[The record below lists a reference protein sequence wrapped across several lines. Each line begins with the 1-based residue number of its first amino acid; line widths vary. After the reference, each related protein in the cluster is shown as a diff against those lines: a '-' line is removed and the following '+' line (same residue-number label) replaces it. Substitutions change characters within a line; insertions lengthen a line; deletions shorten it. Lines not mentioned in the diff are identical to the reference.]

1 MCIARCGMIPSRTD
15 CFPYAELTKAN
26 AAAVMDKNASIR
38 LLHAAQVIVDKQV
51 QSGRRHS
58 LESRP
63 CTPLGTQVASMTG
76 SGAGGPASRGR
87 RTRRSSVGSEVEP
100 APHGSRSR
108 SRSGSASRSITRV
121 HVSDKRVAQN
131 TSRTPLSM
139 VVAANAAASYNTKS
153 GEYSG
158 EVLMN
163 VIGSDTPWSESW
175 GVGGLGAGLEAL
187 FLKTSAT

>member
-1 MCIARCGMIPSRTD
+1 
-15 CFPYAELTKAN
+15 
-26 AAAVMDKNASIR
+26 
-38 LLHAAQVIVDKQV
+38 
-51 QSGRRHS
+51 
-58 LESRP
+58 
-63 CTPLGTQVASMTG
+63 
-76 SGAGGPASRGR
+76 
-87 RTRRSSVGSEVEP
+87 
-100 APHGSRSR
+100 
-108 SRSGSASRSITRV
+108 
-121 HVSDKRVAQN
+121 
-131 TSRTPLSM
+131 M

>member
-1 MCIARCGMIPSRTD
+1 VNCTQCGMIPSRTD
-15 CFPYAELTKAN
+15 LFPYAELTKAN
-26 AAAVMDKNASIR
+26 AVTAVIDNAFIG
-38 LLHAAQVIVDKQV
+38 LPHAAQVIVDKQV

-63 CTPLGTQVASMTG
+63 CTPLGTQVASVTG

-100 APHGSRSR
+100 APRPHSGSRSR

-131 TSRTPLSM
+131 TSRTPLSL

-153 GEYSG
+153 GECSG
-158 EVLMN
+158 EVLKN
-163 VIGSDTPWSESW
+163 VIGSVLPDKR
-175 GVGGLGAGLEAL
+175 GLEC
-187 FLKTSAT
+187 